1 MWGEQSQNIVSNEFA
16 HPNLCTLE
24 GLSNL
29 SCAHLIE
36 DVPGILNLVRKYF
49 FVALLHLCLSHAN
62 IVSLKTVAIKELS
75 L

>member
-1 MWGEQSQNIVSNEFA
+1 MSLYVDKQVWGAKSQNIVSNEFA

-29 SCAHLIE
+29 SCDHLVE
-36 DVPGILNLVRKYF
+36 DVPGILNVVRKNF

-62 IVSLKTVAIKELS
+62 IVAL
-75 L
+75 